1 MANFS
6 TDAVI
11 KRLFK
16 LYSVRTMKELG
27 DALGLGRGAVSNWNV
42 RQSIPFEVLIKIQQ
56 EKGVSWDWLIDGKEE
71 QGRKLDPL
79 EELALV
85 AFNALDDKGK
95 INALSLMNG
104 HSQPSPSNSI
114 SQNAGD
120 NSVNNVFS
128 GGDAINNK

>member
-11 KRLFK
+11 ERLFK

-42 RQSIPFEVLIKIQQ
+42 RQSIPFEVLLKIQQ

-79 EELALV
+79 EDLLLSSFNELD
-85 AFNALDDKGK
+85 NKTK
-95 INALSLMNG
+95 MSILSLIHTGGSAAGGIN
-104 HSQPSPSNSI
+104 QA
-114 SQNAGD
+114 AGD

-128 GGDAINNK
+128 GDNVTISGK